1 MDILKSQ
8 LYLGLVQPIRILQ
21 VSDCHLSGCCEED
34 SEKAKA
40 KSKKKTAEFLKETG
54 GVTQEQRLKEALDL
68 SAEYDALVLT
78 GDIADSPSRAN
89 LELLASMLEGRR
101 YLYTFGNHDY
111 YTYDSDSGNADDR
124 ERFLDDFLRFLPC
137 DPTMDSLQVGGV
149 NLVALDDSL
158 AQFSALQLEF
168 LKAEAAK
175 GLPILLFLHLPVYSP
190 TFVPQAYEWWD
201 SSMCVGTPADVL
213 ASHGETDP
221 KMRAEAETLLML
233 DYIREEPLIKAI
245 FASHLHF
252 SDEANVLGKPQF
264 VNKPCYLGS
273 AREIL
278 IK

>member
-137 DPTMDSLQVGGV
+137 DPSMDSLQVGGV

-168 LKAEAAK
+168 LKAESAK

-213 ASHGETDP
+213 AAHGETDP

>member
-8 LYLGLVQPIRILQ
+8 LDLGLVQPIRILQ

-158 AQFSALQLEF
+158 AQFSALQLDF

-213 ASHGETDP
+213 AAHGETDP

>member
-1 MDILKSQ
+1 MDILKTQ
-8 LYLGLVQPIRILQ
+8 LDLGLVQPIRILQ

-68 SAEYDALVLT
+68 SAEYDALVFT
-78 GDIADSPSRAN
+78 GDMADSPSRAN

-111 YTYDSDSGNADDR
+111 YTYDSDNGNADDR
-124 ERFLDDFLRFLPC
+124 EHFLDDFLRFLPC
-137 DPTMDSLQVGGV
+137 DPPMDSLQVGGV

-175 GLPILLFLHLPVYSP
+175 GLPILLYLHLPVYSP

-213 ASHGETDP
+213 AAHGEIDP

-233 DYIREEPLIKAI
+233 DYIHEEPLIKAI

-252 SDEANVLGKPQF
+252 SDESNVLGKPQF

>member
-8 LYLGLVQPIRILQ
+8 LDLGLVQPIRILQ

-175 GLPILLFLHLPVYSP
+175 GLPILLFLHLPLYSP

-213 ASHGETDP
+213 AAHGETDP

-278 IK
+278 IE

>member
-8 LYLGLVQPIRILQ
+8 LDLGLVQPVRILQ

-68 SAEYDALVLT
+68 SAEYDALALT

-101 YLYTFGNHDY
+101 YLYTLGNHDY

-175 GLPILLFLHLPVYSP
+175 GLPILLFLHLPIYSP

-201 SSMCVGTPADVL
+201 SSMCLGTPADVL
-213 ASHGETDP
+213 AAHGETDP
-221 KMRAEAETLLML
+221 KMRAEVETLLML

>member
-137 DPTMDSLQVGGV
+137 DPSMDSLQVGGV

-213 ASHGETDP
+213 AAHGETDP

>member
-8 LYLGLVQPIRILQ
+8 LDLGLVQPIRILQ

-137 DPTMDSLQVGGV
+137 DPTMDSMEVGGV
-149 NLVALDDSL
+149 DLVTLDDSL

-213 ASHGETDP
+213 AAHGETDP

>member
-8 LYLGLVQPIRILQ
+8 LDLGLVQPIRILQ

-68 SAEYDALVLT
+68 SAEYDALVFT

-111 YTYDSDSGNADDR
+111 YTYDSDCGNADDR
-124 ERFLDDFLRFLPC
+124 EHFLDDFLRFLPC

-175 GLPILLFLHLPVYSP
+175 GSPILLFLHLPVYSP

-213 ASHGETDP
+213 VAHGETDP

>member
-8 LYLGLVQPIRILQ
+8 LDLGLVQPIRILQ

-213 ASHGETDP
+213 AAHGETDP

>member
-8 LYLGLVQPIRILQ
+8 LDLGLVQPIRILQ

-168 LKAEAAK
+168 LKAEVAK
-175 GLPILLFLHLPVYSP
+175 GLPILLFLHLPLYSP

-201 SSMCVGTPADVL
+201 SSMCVGTPADML
-213 ASHGETDP
+213 AAHGETDP
-221 KMRAEAETLLML
+221 KIRAEAETLLML

>member
-8 LYLGLVQPIRILQ
+8 LDLGLVQPIRILQ

-68 SAEYDALVLT
+68 SAEYDALALT

-158 AQFSALQLEF
+158 AQFSVLQLEF
-168 LKAEAAK
+168 LKAESAK

-213 ASHGETDP
+213 AAHGETDP
-221 KMRAEAETLLML
+221 KMRADEATQAML
-233 DYIREEPLIKAI
+233 ELIRTEPLIKAV

-252 SDEANVLGKPQF
+252 ADEAEVLGKPQF

-278 IK
+278 IE

>member
-8 LYLGLVQPIRILQ
+8 LDLGLVQPIRILQ

-175 GLPILLFLHLPVYSP
+175 GLPILLFLHLPIYSP

-213 ASHGETDP
+213 AAHGETDP

-233 DYIREEPLIKAI
+233 DYIREEPLIKAV

>member
-8 LYLGLVQPIRILQ
+8 LDLGLVQPIRILQ

-175 GLPILLFLHLPVYSP
+175 GLPILLFLHLPVYSS

-201 SSMCVGTPADVL
+201 SSMCVGTPVGVL
-213 ASHGETDP
+213 AAHGETDP
-221 KMRAEAETLLML
+221 KIRAEAETLLML

-245 FASHLHF
+245 LASHLHF

-273 AREIL
+273 AREIF

>member
-8 LYLGLVQPIRILQ
+8 LDLGLVQPIRILQ

-175 GLPILLFLHLPVYSP
+175 GLPILLFLHLPLYSP

-213 ASHGETDP
+213 AAHGETDP

>member
-8 LYLGLVQPIRILQ
+8 LDLGLVQPIRILQ

-68 SAEYDALVLT
+68 SAEYDALALT

-168 LKAEAAK
+168 LKAEVAK
-175 GLPILLFLHLPVYSP
+175 GLPILLFLHLPLYSP

-201 SSMCVGTPADVL
+201 SSMCVGTPADML
-213 ASHGETDP
+213 AAHGETDP

>member
-8 LYLGLVQPIRILQ
+8 LDLGLVQPIRILQ

-175 GLPILLFLHLPVYSP
+175 GLPILLFLHLPLYSP

-213 ASHGETDP
+213 AAHGETDP

-252 SDEANVLGKPQF
+252 SDESNVLGKPQF

>member
-8 LYLGLVQPIRILQ
+8 LDLGLVQPVRILQ

-54 GVTQEQRLKEALDL
+54 GVTQEHRLKEALDL
-68 SAEYDALVLT
+68 SVEYDALVFT
-78 GDIADSPSRAN
+78 GDMADSPSRAN

-175 GLPILLFLHLPVYSP
+175 GLPILLFLHLPVYSS

-201 SSMCVGTPADVL
+201 SSMCVGTPVGVL
-213 ASHGETDP
+213 AAHGETDP
-221 KMRAEAETLLML
+221 KMPAEAETLSML

-273 AREIL
+273 AREIF

>member
-8 LYLGLVQPIRILQ
+8 LDLELVQPIRILQ

-68 SAEYDALVLT
+68 SAEYDALVFT
-78 GDIADSPSRAN
+78 GDITDSPSRAN

-175 GLPILLFLHLPVYSP
+175 GLPILLFLHLPLYSP

-213 ASHGETDP
+213 AAHGETDP
-221 KMRAEAETLLML
+221 KMRADEATQAML
-233 DYIREEPLIKAI
+233 ELIRTEPLIKAV

-252 SDEANVLGKPQF
+252 ADEAEVLGKPQF

-278 IK
+278 IE

>member
-8 LYLGLVQPIRILQ
+8 LDLGLVQPIRILQ

-68 SAEYDALVLT
+68 SAEYDALALT

-175 GLPILLFLHLPVYSP
+175 GLPILLFLHLPIYSP

-213 ASHGETDP
+213 AAHGETDP
-221 KMRAEAETLLML
+221 KMRAEVETLLML
-233 DYIREEPLIKAI
+233 DYIREEPLIKAV

>member
-8 LYLGLVQPIRILQ
+8 LDLGLVQPIRILQ

-175 GLPILLFLHLPVYSP
+175 GLPILLFLHLPLYSP

-213 ASHGETDP
+213 AAHGETDP
-221 KMRAEAETLLML
+221 KMRAEVETLLML

-252 SDEANVLGKPQF
+252 SDEAEVLGKPQF